1 MNDSEIYMELL
12 KKVEK
17 NKYILMQKIIKKGEM
32 LSKIN
37 PDYMPFY
44 SEDCL
49 MKVTKEM
56 LSEAEEKK

>member
-17 NKYILMQKIIKKGEM
+17 NKYILMQKIIEKGEM

-37 PDYMPFY
+37 PDYIPFY

-49 MKVTKEM
+49 KKVTKEM
-56 LSEAEEKK
+56 LREAEEKK

>member
-56 LSEAEEKK
+56 LSEVEEKK